1 MKSPDLSI
9 IIESANY
16 LTYLAKARAFKPKGR
31 PTPNPTPRMTKNATN
46 IEMQQQH
53 FLLQQPCY

>member
-1 MKSPDLSI
+1 MKSPALSI

-16 LTYLAKARAFKPKGR
+16 LAYLDKARAFKPKGR
-31 PTPNPTPRMTKNATN
+31 PTPNPTPRTTKNATN

-53 FLLQQPCY
+53 LVLQQPCY